1 MKHDWIRWIAPA
13 SALVGAVTPGYAT
26 VYLSVEQAQQAIF
39 PGARFT
45 PSNVRL
51 TPEQMKAIESAS
63 GVRVRLNEQKVWRTS
78 TGGWLIVDEAL
89 GKHEYI
95 TYALGLNADGTVRGV
110 EVMEYR
116 ESYGYEIRN
125 EAWRKQFAGKNSSAK
140 LKLDEDIKNISGA
153 TLSCRHITDGV
164 KRLLAFYDVALRR
177 S

>member
-13 SALVGAVTPGYAT
+13 TVMVGAATPGYAT
-26 VYLSVEQAQQAIF
+26 TYLTAEQAQQAIF
-39 PGARFT
+39 PGAKFT
-45 PSNVRL
+45 PANVRL

-63 GVRVRLNEQKVWRTS
+63 GVRVRLNEQKVWRAS
-78 TGGWLIVDEAL
+78 NGGWLIVDEAL

-125 EAWRKQFAGKNSSAK
+125 EAWRKQFAGKNSSAR
-140 LKLDEDIKNISGA
+140 LKLDDDIKNISGA

>member
-13 SALVGAVTPGYAT
+13 TVLVAAATPGYAT
-26 VYLSVEQAQQAIF
+26 TYLSPEQAQQAIF

-45 PSNVRL
+45 PANVRL
-51 TPEQMKAIESAS
+51 TPEQVKTIERVS
-63 GVRVRLNEQKVWRTS
+63 GVRVRLTEQKVWRAS
-78 TGGWLIVDEAL
+78 NGGWLIVDEAL

-95 TYALGLNADGTVRGV
+95 TYALGLNADGTVRGI

-125 EAWRKQFAGKNSSAK
+125 DVWRKQFVGKNSSAK
-140 LKLDEDIKNISGA
+140 LKLDDDIKNISGA

-164 KRLLAFYDVALRR
+164 KRLLALYDVALRR
-177 S
+177 G

>member
-1 MKHDWIRWIAPA
+1 MNHDWIKWLAPA
-13 SALVGAVTPGYAT
+13 TVMVGVVTPGYAT
-26 VYLSVEQAQQAIF
+26 TYFSTEQAQQAIF
-39 PGARFT
+39 PGAKFT

-51 TPEQMKAIESAS
+51 SSEQMKAIESAS
-63 GVRVRLNEQKVWRTS
+63 GVRVRLNEQKVWRVS
-78 TGGWLIVDEAL
+78 NGGWFIVDEAL

-125 EAWRKQFAGKNSSAK
+125 DAWRKQFVGKNSSAK

-164 KRLLAFYDVALRR
+164 KRLLAFYDAALRR